1 MADGDFFTAQSVQIW
16 VKNGN
21 KRAEK
26 LVRSWEESEFQ
37 STLAGQHSKDY
48 EMVVGKYIAA
58 LGARGD
64 EIIIKVPNTATNTAG
79 ATAKGVEGHLY
90 VDFEDILGVPA
101 DVQLAKRHG
110 YAKYSPFDSPD
121 LKVTD
126 EMKVGV
132 ESEHLALVLNAAVT
146 GATYVSQ
153 KIAGEADSRLQ
164 ARWAKTLVINAD
176 ETFEVRLKPT
186 ATGVFLIR
194 YDSKIWVLP
203 ANATTG
209 NAFYE
214 KTDA

>member
-1 MADGDFFTAQSVQIW
+1 MGAGDLYTAQSVQIW

-21 KRAEK
+21 ARAEK

-37 STLAGQHSKDY
+37 STLAAQHSKDY
-48 EMVVGKYIAA
+48 EMEVEAYIAA

-64 EIIIKVPNTATNTAG
+64 EIIIKVPCTATDEG
-79 ATAKGVEGHLY
+79 AAVAKGVQGHLF
-90 VDFEDILGVPA
+90 VDFMDILGVPA
-101 DVQLAKRHG
+101 DVQLGKVHG

-132 ESEHLALVLNAAVT
+132 EAEKLGVILNAAVT

-153 KIAGEADSRLQ
+153 KIAGEADARIQ
-164 ARWAKTLVINAD
+164 ARWAKTLVVNTD
-176 ETFEVRLKPT
+176 EVFELRLKPT
-186 ATGVFLIR
+186 STGVFLIR
-194 YDSKIWVLP
+194 YDSRIWVLP
-203 ANATTG
+203 ETLSTT

-214 KTDA
+214 KVD

>member
-1 MADGDFFTAQSVQIW
+1 MGAGDLYTANSVQIW

-37 STLAGQHSKDY
+37 STLKAQHSKDY
-48 EMVVGKYIAA
+48 EMEVEQYIAA

-64 EIIIKVPNTATNTAG
+64 EIIIKVPCTATDEG
-79 ATAKGVEGHLY
+79 AAVAKGVQGHLF

-101 DVQLAKRHG
+101 DVQLAKIHG
-110 YAKYSPFDSPD
+110 YGKYSPFDSPD

-126 EMKVGV
+126 EMKRGI
-132 ESEHLALVLNAAVT
+132 EAEKLALVLNAAVT
-146 GATYVSQ
+146 SATYVSQ

-164 ARWAKTLVINAD
+164 ARWAKTLVVNTD
-176 ETFEVRLKPT
+176 ETFELRLKPSST
-186 ATGVFLIR
+186 NVFLIR
-194 YDSKIWVLP
+194 YDSRIWVLP
-203 ANATTG
+203 SVKSTT

-214 KTDA
+214 KTD